1 VRLAVLALV
10 AACWTAAQNAPRPA
24 APESNGA
31 GHSGVNTDARIKL
44 LEEELRSAPGS
55 RKLQTS
61 LIHAYLQKMRETAD
75 GAYLVRA
82 SKMVDQMI
90 ARDGG
95 DLETQRFQNEIDLQ
109 RHDFKAVSERA
120 RDMLKYASSDAGIWG
135 NLGDALMELGEY
147 EAAGQAYTRMF
158 GLRPNLDSYNRLG
171 YFRFVTGDAPA
182 AIALMREAIA
192 AGSAVPENTA
202 WCWAEMG
209 DMYFKTSQYDDA
221 EKAYTSALELFPLLH
236 RAEAGLGKV
245 QAAERHVD
253 AAIRHYK
260 RAQSIVPLV
269 EYAGALEDLYRK
281 QGRAA
286 DAGEQMRLIDVI
298 DNLGRAGKEKT
309 NRALALILADHGRR
323 LDHALEL
330 VEAETQTR
338 GDVYTW
344 DALSWVLFKLGR
356 FQEARTAS
364 LKAVRLSTPEPS
376 FYMHAAEIAQAV
388 GEKVVAAEYRER
400 LKTSRN

>member
-1 VRLAVLALV
+1 
-10 AACWTAAQNAPRPA
+10 
-24 APESNGA
+24 
-31 GHSGVNTDARIKL
+31 
-44 LEEELRSAPGS
+44 
-55 RKLQTS
+55 
-61 LIHAYLQKMRETAD
+61 MRETGD
-75 GAYLVRA
+75 GGYLVRA
-82 SKMVDQMI
+82 SKIVDQMI

-95 DLETQRFQNEIDLQ
+95 DLETLRFQNEIDLQ
-109 RHDFKAVSERA
+109 RHDFKAVAERA
-120 RDMLKYASSDAGIWG
+120 RDMLKYAPSDPGTWG

-147 EAAGQAYTRMF
+147 EASGQAYTKMF

-171 YFRFVTGDAPA
+171 YFRYVTGDAPA

-202 WCWAEMG
+202 WCWAELG
-209 DMYFKTSQYDDA
+209 DMYFKTSQFDDA
-221 EKAYTSALELFPLLH
+221 EKAYASALELFPLLH

-245 QAAERHVD
+245 QAAEGHVD
-253 AAIRHYK
+253 AATRHYQ

-281 QGRAA
+281 QGRATDA
-286 DAGEQMRLIDVI
+286 DKQMRLIDVI

-330 VEAETQTR
+330 VEAETQIR

-356 FQEARTAS
+356 FQEARIAS

-388 GEKVVAAEYRER
+388 GEKLVPAEYRER